1 MDKIILDIVPLTR
14 IPLTRNQSFS
24 YLSDRKL
31 PAGTLV
37 SIPLFRRSVEG
48 IVTGYKSNLNWM
60 GNIHPVKFAKGG
72 AEPFNRIKLKK
83 INKVIEANFLDEKQL
98 KLAEFISEYYISPL
112 GIVLKSFVPR
122 RAKSRSVERITQ
134 NAKEKK
140 KIQLTKEQESAVN
153 EITKNYKLKTKN
165 YLLYGPSASGKTE
178 VYIHSILKLATRSQH
193 LQFLILLP
201 ELTLTPQA
209 IERYGQ
215 YFKPEEIAV
224 INSRISKGHLYSDWQ
239 KIKSG
244 EIKIIIGTR
253 MAIFAPFKKLG
264 LIVIDEE
271 QDMSF
276 KQWDMNPRYD
286 ARTAAEKLSE
296 IHQCPLVRG
305 SATPSIET
313 YYQTDQGK
321 YKLLKLSKLNIPN
334 TKYQIPDT
342 RYELVDLKK
351 ERWIN
356 LPTGRQGNYSP
367 ISKKLKSEIEYALR
381 YKQQVILFINR
392 QGMSAFSVCAD
403 CKTVLKCPNCERA
416 LVYDQ
421 EGVYKCAHCAYR
433 TSITPQ
439 CTNCRGLVFKNIG
452 LGTQK
457 VEREIRQ
464 LFPQARITR
473 ADTSASHAKNFQTN
487 LYRDFADGKIDIL
500 IGTQMI
506 AKSWDLPTAA
516 LVGIIDADALLAL
529 PDFNAAEKAFQN
541 LIQVSGRVGRPGAK
555 MTGQVVI
562 QTFNP
567 ENKLFKIIQENRP
580 EDFYQ
585 AEISER
591 EALKLPPFG
600 KLIKLTIQDPS
611 EKKAASLAD
620 SIYGLLKNTDFKN
633 VTISEP
639 QRAYLGKIRGRWR
652 YQIVIKYK
660 EKLPNLLSQKLKSLP
675 TGTIIDVDPISII

>member
-1 MDKIILDIVPLTR
+1 
-14 IPLTRNQSFS
+14 
-24 YLSDRKL
+24 
-31 PAGTLV
+31 
-37 SIPLFRRSVEG
+37 
-48 IVTGYKSNLNWM
+48 
-60 GNIHPVKFAKGG
+60 
-72 AEPFNRIKLKK
+72 
-83 INKVIEANFLDEKQL
+83 
-98 KLAEFISEYYISPL
+98 
-112 GIVLKSFVPR
+112 VPR